1 MRFVFAIRRPPIA
14 YRSKMTRNTHL
25 KQLEFLREIER
36 VLIEAKS
43 KGGNGRKIIE
53 VHFAS
58 GLPNGCKVLYEG
70 K

>member
-1 MRFVFAIRRPPIA
+1 
-14 YRSKMTRNTHL
+14 MTRNTHL